1 VVRLFSRILFLRA
14 ALVCAL
20 ALAFAGVSPR
30 AAQAQDQ
37 AAMSGAFEGKQVI
50 VLIDMPGT
58 QKGVNVYP
66 QRPNPFDANE
76 YGKQIKGN
84 PVALR
89 VGDVVMITKVKVGGK
104 NIEFQLG
111 GGGYGT
117 AGDNTDTAVH
127 FTPADKSRRE
137 KDLQDQINNTDDP
150 DQRRYLQRQL
160 DDIRRQRERDD
171 RRNQQ
176 IAQDDA
182 ARRTQQ
188 VTASRMT
195 GGSRFNL
202 NYNGKVPA
210 EITPHDVM
218 AALAQ
223 WVSFPIGVF
232 GDQHIPNQTA
242 SSNQGGVPPPPDYGG
257 TQTNDPNHGNTAV
270 APGNSVS
277 VAPAAGGDPLHS
289 LAKGMKLEDVH
300 TLLGSPASATD
311 SDHDGLTVHTEIF
324 ERSDATVTC
333 AFVNG
338 VLVTYN
344 IAVH

>member
-1 VVRLFSRILFLRA
+1 MLFLRA

-20 ALAFAGVSPR
+20 GVASAFVLPGSAG
-30 AAQAQDQ
+30 AQDQ
-37 AAMSGAFEGKQVI
+37 AALAGFFEGKQVI

-58 QKGVNVYP
+58 QKGVNIYP
-66 QRPNPFDANE
+66 QRPNPFDAND
-76 YGKQIKGN
+76 YGKQMKAN
-84 PVALR
+84 PIALK
-89 VGDVVMITKVKVGGK
+89 VGDAVMITKVKVGGK

-127 FTPADKSRRE
+127 FTPADKSQRE
-137 KDLQDQINNTDDP
+137 KDLENDIANTDDP

-188 VTASRMT
+188 VAASRMT

-210 EITPHDVM
+210 EVTPHDVM

-223 WVSFPIGVF
+223 WVSFPVATF

-242 SSNQGGVPPPPDYGG
+242 ASNAGGPSGAPAQGGM
-257 TQTNDPNHGNTAV
+257 QTNDPNYGNPSV
-270 APGNSVS
+270 APGNSVGG
-277 VAPAAGGDPLHS
+277 APAPSAGGDPLHS
-289 LAKGMKLEDVH
+289 LAKGMKIEDVH
-300 TLLGSPASATD
+300 TLLGAPASATD
-311 SDHDGLTVHTEIF
+311 SDHDGITVHTEIF

>member
-1 VVRLFSRILFLRA
+1 MVRLFSRILFLRA
-14 ALVCAL
+14 AAVCAL
-20 ALAFAGVSPR
+20 ALAFSFAAPR
-30 AAQAQDQ
+30 GAQAQDQ

-58 QKGVNVYP
+58 QKGVNIYP
-66 QRPNPFDANE
+66 QRPNPFDAND
-76 YGKQIKGN
+76 YGKQMKGN

-89 VGDVVMITKVKVGGK
+89 VGDAVMITKVKVGGK

-137 KDLQDQINNTDDP
+137 KDLEDQINNTDDP

-160 DDIRRQRERDD
+160 DDVRRQRERDD

-223 WVSFPIGVF
+223 WVSFPVATF

-242 SSNQGGVPPPPDYGG
+242 GGGPGGAQGGGAV
-257 TQTNDPNHGNTAV
+257 QTNDPNYGNPAV

-277 VAPAAGGDPLHS
+277 VAPAPAAGGDPLHS
-289 LAKGMKLEDVH
+289 LAKGMKLDDVH
-300 TLLGSPASATD
+300 TLLGAPASATD
-311 SDHDGLTVHTEIF
+311 SDHDGITVHTEIF

>member
-1 VVRLFSRILFLRA
+1 MLFLRA
-14 ALVCAL
+14 VLVCAL
-20 ALAFAGVSPR
+20 AVAFAFVAPG
-30 AAQAQDQ
+30 AADAQDQ
-37 AAMSGAFEGKQVI
+37 AALSGAFEGRQVI

-66 QRPNPFDANE
+66 QRANPMDANE
-76 YGKQIKGN
+76 YGKQMKGN

-89 VGDVVMITKVKVGGK
+89 AGDAVMITKVKVGNK

-117 AGDNTDTAVH
+117 AGDNTDTSVH

-160 DDIRRQRERDD
+160 DDARRQRERDD

-176 IAQDDA
+176 IAQHDA
-182 ARRTQQ
+182 ARRSEQ
-188 VTASRMT
+188 VSANRMT

-210 EITPHDVM
+210 EITAHDVM
-218 AALAQ
+218 ASLAQ
-223 WVSFPIGVF
+223 WVSFPVATF
-232 GDQHIPNQTA
+232 GDQHIANQTA
-242 SSNQGGVPPPPDYGG
+242 GGPQGGPGG
-257 TQTNDPNHGNTAV
+257 GAAGAPGGGMQQGDPNYGNPA
-270 APGNSVS
+270 AAGAGNSVS
-277 VAPAAGGDPLHS
+277 GAPAGAAGGDPLHS
-289 LAKGMKLEDVH
+289 LAKGMRLEDVH

-311 SDHDGLTVHTEIF
+311 SDHDGITVHTEIF